1 MVTTAHAD
9 RFTVP
14 HEFSALRRSP
24 VVRGLVVRLAL
35 GVALALASGGA
46 HAQGAPSGEYGELPL
61 GGSVEGS
68 IAGVAGDET
77 VVYHAYT
84 VQIPAG
90 AGAVTVTIEGFG
102 SDLDIAVNLGRPI
115 VDYDDVDH
123 LDVSD
128 DPDPVYRVE
137 APPAGP
143 LYVDVLNLLP
153 DAASYRLSVTAAN
166 AAGAGAG
173 AGAASTPATPGANPL
188 APGGNPLA
196 PAADPLVGTFEGDG
210 LRVTVA
216 GSSGAYRGELELG
229 GQVFPFE
236 ASGGSGRLEGT
247 FASGGSSYPFTAVL
261 ADDDLTVESGGAT
274 YRTRRVVDGPTPPAN
289 PLGGGAADPAADDP
303 VLVQGSHAA
312 LTRDNAEAFVDA
324 LEFSLQQAGFAA
336 RFGDAD
342 RRQML
347 DALAANFAALGPAD
361 QTVLAQAREVWTRVQ
376 ANWASASPAEQRE
389 FVLGVFVL
397 AFGDEA
403 VQQALSAGGGG
414 AGGAGAGGGG
424 SCATIDDCMS
434 TYADPETYQDTVN
447 AQGCWAA
454 AGCEGYDPV
463 DNSFDYGS
471 YDTY

>member
-1 MVTTAHAD
+1 MVRTSNAE

-14 HEFSALRRSP
+14 RRLSIFRFRVLRRSP
-24 VVRGLVVRLAL
+24 VVTKLVVRLAL
-35 GVALALASGGA
+35 GAALALAVA
-46 HAQGAPSGEYGELPL
+46 HAQGAGSGEYGELPL
-61 GGSVEGS
+61 GGSVEGT
-68 IAGVAGDET
+68 IAGVVGDET
-77 VVYHAYT
+77 VVFHTYT
-84 VQIPAG
+84 VRIPAG
-90 AGAVTVTIEGFG
+90 TAAVTVTVEGFG
-102 SDLDIAVNLGRPI
+102 SDLDVAVNVGRPI
-115 VDYDDVDH
+115 VDYESVDH

-128 DPDPVYRVE
+128 DPDPVFRLE

-143 LYVDVLNLLP
+143 LYIDVLNLLP
-153 DAASYRLSVTAAN
+153 DAASYRLTVTAGEGV
-166 AAGAGAG
+166 AA
-173 AGAASTPATPGANPL
+173 ATPGANPL

-196 PAADPLVGTFEGDG
+196 PAAADPLVGTFEGDG
-210 LRVTVA
+210 LRVTVT

-229 GQVFPFE
+229 GQAFPFE
-236 ASGGSGRLEGT
+236 ASGGNGRLEGS
-247 FASGGSSYPFTAVL
+247 FASAGSSYPFSATL
-261 ADDDLTVESGGAT
+261 ADDVLTVESGGAS
-274 YRTRRVVDGPTPPAN
+274 YRTRRVDGAPTQPAG
-289 PLGGGAADPAADDP
+289 PLGGGAAAPAADDP

-312 LTRDNAEAFVDA
+312 LTRDNAEAFVEA

-336 RFGDAD
+336 RFSDAD

-347 DALAANFAALGPAD
+347 DALAANYGTLGPAD
-361 QTVLAQAREVWTRVQ
+361 QAVLAQAREVWTRVQ

-403 VQQALSAGGGG
+403 VQQALSAGGAGGGG
-414 AGGAGAGGGG
+414 AGGSGG
-424 SCATIDDCMS
+424 CATIDDCMS
-434 TYADPETYQDTVN
+434 SYADPETYQDTVN